1 MKGFTKS
8 KLAKCVWSLV
18 FLMTCGAAIPA
29 PSHEGFAEQGQPAAR
44 NQEYDRQLLAG
55 LPEGE
60 GKTLLATGCTT
71 CHSLSQMASGRKTV
85 KSWSHTVEDMISR
98 GAPVDP
104 EQVGTLAKYL
114 AANFGPSVNVNK
126 ASAGDLAAVP
136 GLDAK
141 LGAAIVSYREKN
153 GAFANLDDLSKVE
166 GLSEEVLKKVRNR
179 LTVGSPEPAAEKK

>member
-1 MKGFTKS
+1 MSVPVRS
-8 KLAKCVWSLV
+8 KLGKLGWSLV
-18 FLMTCGAAIPA
+18 FLTICVPAIEAVPARSQAAPK
-29 PSHEGFAEQGQPAAR
+29 

-55 LPEGE
+55 LPDGD
-60 GKTLLATGCTT
+60 GKTLLATGCTN
-71 CHSLSQMASGRKTV
+71 CHSLSQVAAGRKNAKALT
-85 KSWSHTVEDMISR
+85 HTVEDMISR
-98 GAPVDP
+98 GSPVDP

-141 LGAAIVSYREKN
+141 TGAAIVSYREKN
-153 GAFANLDDLSKVE
+153 GPFAKLDDLSKVE
-166 GLSEEVLKKVRNR
+166 GLSDDVLKKVRAR